1 MNSLTISIFG
11 NQTFLNIVNELKLF
25 ADYKFVNFTNFE
37 LCIKES
43 KKNNYPIIFFKNID
57 NKETYKEII
66 KENLPLL
73 IINNSKKKKVKVSN
87 ELVEELNMPFKIIN
101 LKKKIISLSAKYQFN
116 KASLISLGTYLI
128 DKNERKIKKENL
140 ELKLTEKEIDFLILF
155 TKNKQPL
162 DRNFFLKKVWKYSIE
177 TDTHTIETHIHRLRK
192 KILQKFKDNNF
203 IKNNEKG
210 YYI

>member
-1 MNSLTISIFG
+1 MKSFTRANGEPFATING
-11 NQTFLNIVNELKLF
+11 ELKKLRYSHSREF
-25 ADYKFVNFTNFE
+25 
-37 LCIKES
+37 
-43 KKNNYPIIFFKNID
+43 KK
-57 NKETYKEII
+57 
-66 KENLPLL
+66 
-73 IINNSKKKKVKVSN
+73 SS
-87 ELVEELNMPFKIIN
+87 IIN
-101 LKKKIISLSAKYQFN
+101 LRSYI
-116 KASLISLGTYLI
+116 I
-128 DKNERKIKKENL
+128 DKNERKIKKDDL
-140 ELKLTEKEIDFLILF
+140 ELQLTEKEIDFLILF

>member
-1 MNSLTISIFG
+1 
-11 NQTFLNIVNELKLF
+11 
-25 ADYKFVNFTNFE
+25 
-37 LCIKES
+37 
-43 KKNNYPIIFFKNID
+43 
-57 NKETYKEII
+57 
-66 KENLPLL
+66 
-73 IINNSKKKKVKVSN
+73 
-87 ELVEELNMPFKIIN
+87 MPFKIIN

-116 KASLISLGTYLI
+116 KASLISLGTYVI

-210 YYI
+210 YYIWKKNHGIILLEIYIHQNIKNAWSNLKREKEVLKEKKELV

>member
-1 MNSLTISIFG
+1 M
-11 NQTFLNIVNELKLF
+11 
-25 ADYKFVNFTNFE
+25 
-37 LCIKES
+37 
-43 KKNNYPIIFFKNID
+43 
-57 NKETYKEII
+57 
-66 KENLPLL
+66 L

-101 LKKKIISLSAKYQFN
+101 LKKKIISLSAKSQFN
-116 KASLISLGTYLI
+116 KASLISLGTYVI

-155 TKNKQPL
+155 TKNKKPL
-162 DRNFFLKKVWKYSIE
+162 DRDFVLQKVWKYSAD

-203 IKNNEKG
+203 IKNNQKG